1 MKQFLLLL
9 FIATALTANS
19 QKTDL
24 VTVNSVKPKK
34 GQKMAFEAAYKQ
46 HVAKFHKTDEKI
58 SVYEIMSGPNIG
70 FYHLVNSGRSYS
82 DFDKERPDASAHNL
96 DLDKTFFP
104 LLDET
109 VNGTFRFMDS
119 LSLRPEVTA
128 EAFVVTVRHLK
139 GGLNMDDYRRE
150 LGRAVRLNKLAKGAF
165 IESLSVSFFEQLW
178 DGSEQV
184 TVSIRNLKDGFKSL
198 EQGYYAANPPGS
210 TSFRET
216 YEKAYGGTAWDD
228 RIKLLEDAV
237 TKTEVYIARLRK
249 DLSSQ

>member
-1 MKQFLLLL
+1 LL

-82 DFDKERPDASAHNL
+82 DFDKERPDAAAHNL

-104 LLDET
+104 LLDEMSI
-109 VNGTFRFMDS
+109 FRLWIFESSSGNCRCYRRHGQAFEDG
-119 LSLRPEVTA
+119 LSI
-128 EAFVVTVRHLK
+128 
-139 GGLNMDDYRRE
+139 DDYGE
-150 LGRAVRLNKLAKGAF
+150 NLGEVRLNKLAKG
-165 IESLSVSFFEQLW
+165 LL
-178 DGSEQV
+178 
-184 TVSIRNLKDGFKSL
+184 LK
-198 EQGYYAANPPGS
+198 
-210 TSFRET
+210 
-216 YEKAYGGTAWDD
+216 
-228 RIKLLEDAV
+228 V
-237 TKTEVYIARLRK
+237 
-249 DLSSQ
+249 